1 MKANHP
7 SEILMARLLIGRASG
22 DEVRQVDDHARDCL
36 RCKAELEGAQAAR
49 SRFDRQVFSRTLPLI
64 EERFAARP
72 RRWFVAL
79 GLVTATLGAAAVLVL
94 VLVLVRP
101 APRPGTTPEAAAF
114 SVKGSGALK
123 LYGRRNGH
131 VFPVEAAT
139 VLHPGDQLRFA
150 VQSDGA
156 RFVLIASI
164 DGRGQA
170 SIYVPSTPI
179 GRDAAVGWGLV
190 GDSIVLDEALGPERV
205 FAVFS
210 NEMLEEEAI
219 FSVLRET
226 ATKGGDALR
235 SVKALPLPLVQTSVL
250 FEKTTGENP

>member
-1 MKANHP
+1 MKENHP

-36 RCKAELEGAQAAR
+36 RCKTELEGARAAR
-49 SRFDRQVFSRTLPLI
+49 SRFDRQVFSRTLPRI
-64 EERFAARP
+64 EERFAGRP

-94 VLVLVRP
+94 VR
-101 APRPGTTPEAAAF
+101 PRPGPGTSPEEPAF

-179 GRDAAVGWGLV
+179 GRDAGVGWGLV
-190 GDSIVLDEALGPERV
+190 GDSIVLDDAPGPERV

-210 NEMLEEEAI
+210 NEVLAEEAI
-219 FSVLRET
+219 VPVLRQT
-226 ATKGGDALR
+226 ATKGREALR
-235 SVKALPLPLVQTSVL
+235 SLTALPLPLVQTSVL
-250 FEKTTGENP
+250 FEKQTGEVP